1 MIKKYSKVIK
11 KPDCRI
17 PIDEGNFYLDNNI
30 KEKDN
35 DIKYY
40 GKNNENVVDEK
51 HELTSI
57 SISYPNLEEN
67 NNQHTTNNSLRIH
80 DNNQIYKSG
89 SDNDDSNGLDSKKS
103 STNSE
108 KYIND

>member
-1 MIKKYSKVIK
+1 M
-11 KPDCRI
+11 
-17 PIDEGNFYLDNNI
+17 
-30 KEKDN
+30 
-35 DIKYY
+35 
-40 GKNNENVVDEK
+40 DEK